1 MFVCYQFGV
10 LISRGSLDF
19 FKVKRLWVLIILQIA
34 NFVLWFLNVYYF
46 VVTHYAIVFT
56 HIAIVGM
63 MGGTLYV
70 NVLYG
75 IVSSKTL
82 DYNDKELAMIMCT
95 IFDDL
100 GILAASLCALAL
112 DNTIFKEYENNDSSK
127 IMAYFLFRS
136 IHP

>member
-1 MFVCYQFGV
+1 V

-19 FKVKRLWVLIILQIA
+19 FKVKRLWILIALQIV

-46 VVTHYAIVFT
+46 SVTHYAIVFV

-70 NVLYG
+70 NVLYN
-75 IVSSKTL
+75 IITSRTL

-100 GILAASLCALAL
+100 GILTASLTALAL
-112 DNTIFKEYENNDSSK
+112 DNTLFKEYQTTEVAGRLLVHFMIKSS
-127 IMAYFLFRS
+127 RR
-136 IHP
+136 